1 MPFLVI
7 GGEYRIVGAQPD
19 GDSIRFYPDDPSQWD
34 DVGGPYAVQRNASGG
49 AQLRLDAIDA
59 LETHFAVPGGMV
71 HQPISLAYAARDE
84 LLKWLGFTSVTRGE
98 GETVTASTPAAV
110 CGYVLT
116 RSADKYGR
124 CISFA
129 GRGDPPAPSG
139 GQAYVDAKLLR
150 QSANYRLLQRGV
162 AYPTYYRKLFPDL
175 RAVFTAAVNQA
186 RPTRGIWPGDLTQ
199 RGLTVSSLSQVQDDA
214 IILPKLFRRLTTYL
228 GLSDGSVSLAGF
240 LAYLDQQADHVYVMP
255 DLHYTGLST
264 LIEVADQ
271 TVRLT
276 VAPELLIFEEK

>member
-1 MPFLVI
+1 VPFLVLA
-7 GGEYRIVGAQPD
+7 GEFRVIGAQPD

-34 DVGGPYAVQRNASGG
+34 EVGGPYPVQRNASGG
-49 AQLRLDAIDA
+49 AQLRLDAVDA
-59 LETHFAVPGGMV
+59 LETHYAIPTGMV
-71 HQPISLAYAARDE
+71 HQPLDLAHAARDA
-84 LLKWLGFTSVTRGE
+84 LLRWLGFTSVTHE
-98 GETVTASTPAAV
+98 AETVTAAEPAAV
-110 CGYVLT
+110 RGYVLT

-129 GRGDPPAPSG
+129 GRGNPPAPSG
-139 GQAYVDAKLLR
+139 GQVYVDAKLLR
-150 QSANYRLLQRGV
+150 QSANYRLLQRGL

-175 RAVFTAAVNQA
+175 RAVFTAAVSQA

-199 RGLTVSSLSQVQDDA
+199 LGLTVESLGQVEQDA
-214 IILPKLFRRLTTYL
+214 IILPKLFRRLATYL
-228 GLSDGSVSLAGF
+228 GMSDGATSLAGF
-240 LAYLDQQADHVYVMP
+240 VAFLDQQDDRVYAMP